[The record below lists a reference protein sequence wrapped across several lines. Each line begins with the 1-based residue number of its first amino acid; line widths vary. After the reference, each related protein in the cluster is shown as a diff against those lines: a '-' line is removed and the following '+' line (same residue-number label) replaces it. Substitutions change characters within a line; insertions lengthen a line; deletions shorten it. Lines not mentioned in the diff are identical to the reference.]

1 MPASGQQMLHMDGG
15 WSYDSEEE
23 AAAAGEPWPHT
34 CQGSSARNLGPLPG
48 ADPVLT
54 PLLAERPVL
63 PAEPRAAVGADVHVN
78 FCPAGPVTEANG
90 ATEFFPRSHLVYT
103 RQETDLRQTRAADG
117 NAPSHPSHL
126 SPSRPSH
133 LSRAAE
139 PSRTVLHAALNL
151 ADSEPG
157 GRTLRIRVWHPKRL
171 R

>member
-1 MPASGQQMLHMDGG
+1 M
-15 WSYDSEEE
+15 
-23 AAAAGEPWPHT
+23 
-34 CQGSSARNLGPLPG
+34 
-48 ADPVLT
+48 
-54 PLLAERPVL
+54 
-63 PAEPRAAVGADVHVN
+63 HVN

-151 ADSEPG
+151 AESLAAG
-157 GRTLRIRVWHPKRL
+157 HFVSVSGIRNA
-171 R
+171 